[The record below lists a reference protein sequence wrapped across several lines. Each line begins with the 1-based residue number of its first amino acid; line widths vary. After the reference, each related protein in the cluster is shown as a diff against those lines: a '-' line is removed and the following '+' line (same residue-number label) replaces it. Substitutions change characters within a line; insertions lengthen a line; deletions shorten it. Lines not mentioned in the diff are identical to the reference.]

1 MIMKEHS
8 VNAVAAFELMVK
20 MSQNSNTAI
29 RKVAQGIVETLG

>member
-20 MSQNSNTAI
+20 LSQNSNTPI
-29 RKVAQGIVETLG
+29 REIARQVISSLG